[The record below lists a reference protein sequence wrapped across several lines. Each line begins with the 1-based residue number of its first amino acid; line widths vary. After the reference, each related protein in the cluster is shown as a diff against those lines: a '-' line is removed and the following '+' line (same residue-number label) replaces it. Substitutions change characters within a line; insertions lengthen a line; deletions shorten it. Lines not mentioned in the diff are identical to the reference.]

1 MILIKRDYS
10 LFYLITMF
18 PKSSSFILLYK
29 HITI

>member
-18 PKSSSFILLYK
+18 PSSFILLYK